1 MPQYAL
7 LIYHPEGRNP
17 SREEM
22 YAEHQRW
29 QAYTQELVDAGQY
42 TSSQGL
48 KGVEAATTVRVRDGE
63 RQVTDGPFAETKEF
77 LAGVYL
83 IEAEDLDGAI
93 DVAARMPS
101 AEYGA
106 TEVRPVWG

>member
-22 YAEHQRW
+22 YEEHQRW
-29 QAYTQELVDAGQY
+29 QTYTQELVDAGQY
-42 TSSQGL
+42 KSSQGL
-48 KGVEAATTVRVRDGE
+48 KGVESATTVRVRDGE
-63 RQVTDGPFAETKEF
+63 RHVTDGPFAETKEL

-93 DVAARMPS
+93 
-101 AEYGA
+101 
-106 TEVRPVWG
+106 EVRPVWG